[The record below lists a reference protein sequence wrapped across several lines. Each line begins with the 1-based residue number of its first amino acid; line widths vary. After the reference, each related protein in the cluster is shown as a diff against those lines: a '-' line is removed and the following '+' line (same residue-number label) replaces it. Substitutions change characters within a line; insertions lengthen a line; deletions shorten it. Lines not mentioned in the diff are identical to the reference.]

1 MINLW
6 PGGVIHPLVL
16 QFYAPAIS
24 ALPAPGS
31 CQIDQAGVSIPADCR
46 PPRAAPNCRPG
57 PPPKNEV
64 LEGPH
69 KVIHHAPLSEQ
80 SGRKPSFRFKCVC
93 RAKLWGA
100 FQIATDTLVRSSQV
114 TIRSPS
120 GGAFFVLQKIY
131 IKASVRFRQRA
142 TVVLGWCPGP
152 DDGSLA
158 ET

>member
-1 MINLW
+1 MELFT
-6 PGGVIHPLVL
+6 PLFCDFTHRPFPHFPL
-16 QFYAPAIS
+16 LGHAKSTRLAFQFPQTADPP
-24 ALPAPGS
+24 ALPRT
-31 CQIDQAGVSIPADCR
+31 ADR
-46 PPRAAPNCRPG
+46 DPPQ
-57 PPPKNEV
+57 NEV

-100 FQIATDTLVRSSQV
+100 FQIATDTLARSSQV

-120 GGAFFVLQKIY
+120 GGAFFLLQKIY